1 VWKFLAQRPAAKPD
15 RIDLIIEFD
24 KERSEPNYVHSLFEL
39 GEIEAD
45 LSDAAGTRVQI
56 MTKDSSLLI
65 ANPFLSRSIEKDR
78 RELLK
83 V

>member
-1 VWKFLAQRPAAKPD
+1 LLWENRSG
-15 RIDLIIEFD
+15 
-24 KERSEPNYVHSLFEL
+24 RSEPNYVHSLFEL

-45 LSDAAGTRVQI
+45 LSDAAGTKVQI

>member
-1 VWKFLAQRPAAKPD
+1 M
-15 RIDLIIEFD
+15 
-24 KERSEPNYVHSLFEL
+24 
-39 GEIEAD
+39 EAD
-45 LSDAAGTRVQI
+45 LSDAAGTKVQI